1 MRCKN
6 MDNEEY
12 LEKLEMKII
21 NVNTVLEVAKDKAL
35 EGNVNEVQGLLSILF
50 EVTDEL
56 VNEIYSRWWSW

>member
-1 MRCKN
+1 MMCKT
-6 MDNEEY
+6 MDNNEY

-35 EGNVNEVQGLLSILF
+35 EGNINEVQGLLSILF

-56 VNEIYSRWWSW
+56 VNEIYSR

>member
-1 MRCKN
+1 MRCKT
-6 MDNEEY
+6 MDNNEY

-35 EGNVNEVQGLLSILF
+35 EGNINEVQGLLSILF

-56 VNEIYSRWWSW
+56 VNEIYSR

>member
-1 MRCKN
+1 
-6 MDNEEY
+6 MDNNEY

-35 EGNVNEVQGLLSILF
+35 EGNINEVQGLLSILF

-56 VNEIYSRWWSW
+56 VNEIYSR

>member
-1 MRCKN
+1 
-6 MDNEEY
+6 MDNNEY

-35 EGNVNEVQGLLSILF
+35 EGNVNEVQGLLLILF

-56 VNEIYSRWWSW
+56 VNEIYSR

>member
-1 MRCKN
+1 
-6 MDNEEY
+6 MDNNEY

-35 EGNVNEVQGLLSILF
+35 EGDINEVQGLLSILF

-56 VNEIYSRWWSW
+56 VNEIYSRWWS

>member
-1 MRCKN
+1 
-6 MDNEEY
+6 MDNNEY

-56 VNEIYSRWWSW
+56 VNEIYSR

>member
-1 MRCKN
+1 
-6 MDNEEY
+6 MDNNEY

-50 EVTDEL
+50 EVTD
-56 VNEIYSRWWSW
+56 

>member
-1 MRCKN
+1 
-6 MDNEEY
+6 MDNNEY

>member
-1 MRCKN
+1 
-6 MDNEEY
+6 MDNNEY

-35 EGNVNEVQGLLSILF
+35 EGNINEVQGLLSILF

>member
-1 MRCKN
+1 MRCKT
-6 MDNEEY
+6 MDNNEY

-56 VNEIYSRWWSW
+56 VNEIYSR